1 MIKFI
6 PNTLLARKQPKQRRW
21 WHHLDLLL
29 IVLFFQV
36 VVLVTQWQPLLQVAN
51 STMAT
56 IAQHTELTNTYTGLG
71 AIAVP
76 LGKIIS
82 QAHSATPEE
91 CQQKNTTDQAIKD
104 CLEGGNNNGTYT
116 KKDPKIQ
123 NPIAKENALFF
134 NTPTD
139 ITIENANI
147 RSLWGFILG
156 IVDAFLVVVIML
168 NGVKLILTGGVFRY
182 SRAVEE
188 LPGVLVAIIA
198 AHLSLTFA
206 MAIVGLNNTMT
217 NYIYSYAQENP
228 DIHRT
233 KSGFGA
239 GDYKDYTLRLF
250 FPTMDASRKEE
261 FEKQTDVTWQ
271 EAAQKWRAPD
281 NAAPNDKGTTSEDV
295 KQFNKDMFCT
305 LKKINFDNQ
314 DRIALFDGGDYKGSE
329 IYRNVK
335 DRSENIIK
343 QVQDYRMDKG
353 EEAQRRINHLKEMPT
368 TIKSDIDN
376 FDANPQ
382 KWWEDLSKYFDEMT
396 KYENDQNFF
405 PTGQFE
411 SARGYRD
418 TSDRF
423 ISAASTMFN
432 GVGTAQP
439 VGGTGAGGGDV
450 VIYNCENDATGSNF
464 QLVPNDLD
472 FQDLFK
478 NLAEL
483 GHGLKMIIKLM
494 ALMLLGQMII
504 RLFFINLYIITA
516 PLGIACWA
524 LPGRV
529 GQPVARLWLQG
540 FITTSMVQFL
550 MVIAAI
556 VTQVLLGNVLAFVG
570 GDPQHIIGHL
580 KEETLADMMHIACL
594 WFVIRIPSLLGSAP
608 MNTMSEAGQM
618 MAQAVSTTVAM
629 QVTQFQMV
637 TQTVLTGA
645 SAVAAVA
652 R

>member
-51 STMAT
+51 STMTT

-76 LGKIIS
+76 LEKIIS

-91 CQQKNTTDQAIKD
+91 CQQENTTDQAIKD

-250 FPTMDASRKEE
+250 FPSALKGDEE
-261 FEKQTDVTWQ
+261 QFEKDPGLTPLQVAD
-271 EAAQKWRAPD
+271 KWPGPD
-281 NAAPNDKGTTSEDV
+281 NPDENGSSTSKDR
-295 KQFNKDMFCT
+295 KQFAEDMFCT
-305 LKKINFDNQ
+305 FKEINFDNG
-314 DRIALFDGGDYKGSE
+314 RRYRVFGGGDPASNP
-329 IYRNVK
+329 IRNYLEARTNYMTRQVEDGK
-335 DRSENIIK
+335 SNIPA
-343 QVQDYRMDKG
+343 DKVTD
-353 EEAQRRINHLKEMPT
+353 LKAM
-368 TIKSDIDN
+368 
-376 FDANPQ
+376 
-382 KWWEDLSKYFDEMT
+382 
-396 KYENDQNFF
+396 
-405 PTGQFE
+405 
-411 SARGYRD
+411 
-418 TSDRF
+418 
-423 ISAASTMFN
+423 ASTMQEDVATIKTNPYKWYEDWKKF
-432 GVGTAQP
+432 TAEIDDVEKQYIMDHTP
-439 VGGTGAGGGDV
+439 DSLVTTQRDLSLQINFLLFGGDRPSGPEDEPDKV
-450 VIYNCENDATGSNF
+450 GDAIVYTCENDATGSNF